1 MNEGGLKSSGL
12 LALRLWLARD
22 EGSTSGRAM
31 VVSLAAVVALNFAA
45 RGQTVFAPL
54 YSPDSYAL
62 LDSKMG
68 DVLIDRLGNG
78 RFGGAALEYGLAALG
93 FPLVRSASAEVFIAI
108 FVFVAAGWLF
118 AKAIFDEA
126 RPREAFVFAAL
137 FTLSPLVSEV
147 FYFSEA
153 TLRTALAQLG
163 AAAAAWAAFAPNAG
177 GRYNWRAAAAAF
189 VTASVYQL
197 LISYLAVVGVF
208 RLLRLLSSPDAR
220 REGRDWLAG
229 AASLAVGLALYFVA
243 AQIPKFIWPEIAS
256 GRMYAGEAVGLAA
269 RFAYWLEVVAVA
281 LFPPESLAPPLVSA
295 LTLAVVAASVV
306 LAVRALAQGGVV
318 RAATGVGLAIASLA
332 ASQIVFFVAPDS
344 FLTARLMAPVTL
356 AIAGLVVFGWRAADL
371 RVRSWISIA
380 LAIVFLGD
388 LGSSASLLFEQR
400 RLNRWELGEAE
411 RAIARLEARADFA
424 PGMALT
430 VVGSQWRY
438 PFASAG
444 SWGTLKVSSLRASWS
459 QPGVIKE
466 ATGYQFAQPSA
477 AASAAAARY
486 CAQNRPWPAAEAA
499 TVLDAVAVVCLPNE
513 AAN

>member
-1 MNEGGLKSSGL
+1 
-12 LALRLWLARD
+12 
-22 EGSTSGRAM
+22 
-31 VVSLAAVVALNFAA
+31 
-45 RGQTVFAPL
+45 
-54 YSPDSYAL
+54 
-62 LDSKMG
+62 
-68 DVLIDRLGNG
+68 
-78 RFGGAALEYGLAALG
+78 
-93 FPLVRSASAEVFIAI
+93 
-108 FVFVAAGWLF
+108 
-118 AKAIFDEA
+118 
-126 RPREAFVFAAL
+126 
-137 FTLSPLVSEV
+137 
-147 FYFSEA
+147 
-153 TLRTALAQLG
+153 
-163 AAAAAWAAFAPNAG
+163 
-177 GRYNWRAAAAAF
+177 
-189 VTASVYQL
+189 
-197 LISYLAVVGVF
+197 
-208 RLLRLLSSPDAR
+208 
-220 REGRDWLAG
+220 
-229 AASLAVGLALYFVA
+229 
-243 AQIPKFIWPEIAS
+243 
-256 GRMYAGEAVGLAA
+256 MYAGEAVGLAA

-306 LAVRALAQGGVV
+306 LAVRALAQAGGVV